1 MSNLLKYDVIYIL
14 DPNATTEEM
23 TAVST
28 KVEQIVSDS
37 KGTVLKKDDWGKRRL
52 AYMVKKHR
60 EGHYVFFH
68 LSISTEAIAEVT
80 RNLRLLEKV
89 IKFQVVKDTIS
100 HLKAK
105 VKPPRVKTSTTE
117 GSSSHRPSG
126 QRHPGSSHSPSHSSS
141 HSHSSS
147 APTNP
152 APVSVPKAPEA
163 SAAPVATVA
172 PIAPSPA
179 PTNP

>member
-14 DPNATTEEM
+14 DPNSTTEEM

-28 KVEQIVSDS
+28 KVEQIVNDS

-68 LSISTEAIAEVT
+68 LSISTETIAEVT

-117 GSSSHRPSG
+117 GSSTHRPSG
-126 QRHPGSSHSPSHSSS
+126 QRHPSSSHGPS

-152 APVSVPKAPEA
+152 APASAAKAPEV
-163 SAAPVATVA
+163 SAAPVAPAVPVA
-172 PIAPSPA
+172 PTPA

>member
-1 MSNLLKYDVIYIL
+1 MSTLLKYDVIYIL

-23 TAVST
+23 AAVSA
-28 KVEQIVSDS
+28 KVEQIVNDS

-52 AYMVKKHR
+52 AYMVEKQR

-68 LSISTEAIAEVT
+68 LSISTETIAEVT
-80 RNLRLLEKV
+80 RNLRLMEKV
-89 IKFQVVKDTIS
+89 IKFSVVKDTIS

-117 GSSSHRPSG
+117 GPSHRPTNQRHPSSSHGP
-126 QRHPGSSHSPSHSSS
+126 S

-152 APVSVPKAPEA
+152 APAAKALEVPAVP
-163 SAAPVATVA
+163 AAPV
-172 PIAPSPA
+172 APSPA

>member
-14 DPNATTEEM
+14 DPNSTTEEM
-23 TAVST
+23 TAVSA
-28 KVEQIVSDS
+28 KVEQVVTDS

-68 LSISTEAIAEVT
+68 LSLSTEAIAEVT
-80 RNLRLLEKV
+80 RNLRLMEKV
-89 IKFQVVKDTIS
+89 IKYSVVKDTIS

-105 VKPPRVKTSTTE
+105 VKPPRVKTSTE
-117 GSSSHRPSG
+117 SSSTHRPSS
-126 QRHPGSSHSPSHSSS
+126 QRHPGSSHSPS

-152 APVSVPKAPEA
+152 APKAPEA
-163 SAAPVATVA
+163 PAAAAAPVVPA
-172 PIAPSPA
+172 APSPA